1 MELDENIVI
10 PDPAVTGPATTPR
23 TKKTRAAN
31 KPKERTLEVL
41 DTISPKSMTQEERV
55 SYIVACRQAL
65 HQLNSKCAALDT
77 NSQKAFEQFR
87 NADESYNKLK
97 ADADARLAF
106 AKQAVEV
113 CAKTVAMI
121 GGTR

>member
-1 MELDENIVI
+1 MDTTENTTTDMPDEEVT
-10 PDPAVTGPATTPR
+10 PVSRKKTGP
-23 TKKTRAAN
+23 KAA
-31 KPKERTLEVL
+31 KQRTLDVL

-65 HQLNSKCAALDT
+65 HQLNSKCAALDA

>member
-1 MELDENIVI
+1 MDTTE
-10 PDPAVTGPATTPR
+10 TTTPELMDIAP
-23 TKKTRAAN
+23 KTVAHKQRAAN
-31 KPKERTLEVL
+31 KPKERTLDVL
-41 DTISPKSMTQEERV
+41 DTISPKAMTPEERIT
-55 SYIVACRQAL
+55 YIMACRQAL
-65 HQLNSKCAALDT
+65 SQLNNKCQALDA

-97 ADADARLAF
+97 VDADNRLAF
-106 AKQAVEV
+106 AKQAVEI